1 MMNKIFFKEDGQS
14 VVLIAI
20 SILLIVFVGISVFS
34 LGEAL
39 NNKSQFRNLSDA
51 ISYAGTC
58 SLQMDCFIIS
68 QSLLNIDSLVSIS
81 NNLGFAIYNLS
92 EGATALIKVS
102 PNYDSTANIINS
114 SEIQSLFA
122 PYNGIIHPLIN
133 NPKYIEPAK
142 SVYNASLSF
151 SGRDSI
157 IFARKIL
164 EKNLEL
170 LPPDEL
176 KNLTVISLPSEVF
189 LLRGPIQNTLSDA
202 SRFKLEISIEDDGE
216 IASRYYRIVDGDT
229 EIGGAGI
236 FNIMVADAPKLLFQ
250 QILPGVETEKLGKFL
265 SFSYS
270 SPFSGKGE
278 GGGSPSPFSE
288 AIKNSSDRLENI
300 NEINAERAEEMKNSK
315 DKHFIESLWDSMVS
329 DYNGFLEYL
338 NSNNFET
345 AFDLNISGY
354 KIKPVFSSLKDMKLL
369 NLKTYK
375 DLALEKGYNISDEE
389 DVQDFYKTLTL
400 RDIFGTK
407 DNFRTAVEETINSF
421 ATNQSNVE
429 SDLTSLL
436 KEIKAF
442 NKDSSSGNNIPYV
455 LINFAN
461 IINENLEE
469 STLGPFLEVL
479 TLVGNGINLTYTNIN
494 EFHTTSS
501 FSSDYDFNSLKP
513 NEDFYNLLD
522 HFFDTPLIK
531 LEGT

>member
-1 MMNKIFFKEDGQS
+1 MNKIFFKEDGQS
-14 VVLIAI
+14 VVLIAV
-20 SILLIVFVGISVFS
+20 SILLIVFVGLSVFS

-39 NNKSQFRNLSDA
+39 NNKSQFRNISDA
-51 ISYAGTC
+51 VSFAGTC
-58 SLQMDCFIIS
+58 TQQKGCFIS
-68 QSLLNIDSLVSIS
+68 QSLLDIDSLVKIS
-81 NNLGFAIYNLS
+81 YNFGVAFDNLS
-92 EGATALIKVS
+92 DGAKILIKES
-102 PNYDSTANIINS
+102 PSYDPTANIINS
-114 SEIQSLFA
+114 SEIHSLIS
-122 PYNGIIHPLIN
+122 PYNGVIHPLIN
-133 NPKYIEPAK
+133 NPKYIKPAN

-170 LPPDEL
+170 LPSEEL
-176 KNLTVISLPSEVF
+176 KNLSCVSLPSEIF
-189 LLRGPIQNTLSDA
+189 LLRGPIQNVSGDT
-202 SRFKLEISIEDDGE
+202 SRFKFELSINDGK
-216 IASRYYRIVDGDT
+216 IASRYYRVINGNT

-236 FNIMVADAPKLLFQ
+236 FNIMVADTPKLLFQ
-250 QILPGVETEKLGKFL
+250 QVLPDNQSGKLGKFL

-270 SPFSGKGE
+270 SPFSEEGE
-278 GGGSPSPFSE
+278 GSSFSE
-288 AIKNSSDRLENI
+288 AIKISSGQLENI
-300 NEINAERAEEMKNSK
+300 NATNADIVKAMKKSK
-315 DKHFIESLWDSMVS
+315 DKHTIEGYWDNMVS
-329 DYNGFLEYL
+329 NYNGFLSYL
-338 NSNNFET
+338 NSNNLKA
-345 AFDLNISGY
+345 AFDLNLSSY
-354 KIKPVFSSLKDMKLL
+354 RLEPVFSSLKDMKLL

-375 DLALEKGYNISDEE
+375 DLALEKGYNINNEE
-389 DVQDFYKTLTL
+389 DIQDFYKTLTL
-400 RDIFGTK
+400 RDIFGTE

-421 ATNQSNVE
+421 ATNQSNVK
-429 SDLTSLL
+429 SDLTTLL
-436 KEIKAF
+436 NEISVF
-442 NKDSSSGNNIPYV
+442 NKDSSSGKNIPYV